1 MRPAAALSLFYA
13 SSFAFLGLYLP
24 YFNLYLDRLGMSGL
38 QIGTVSAILP
48 LCGVLMPAAGGWLA
62 DRLGLRRGVVLACS
76 IAALL
81 TFLPMFLVTRFMAVA
96 GVTALF
102 ALCRAPALP
111 IVEASA
117 LELAAHGGTPYGR
130 MRAWGSFAFIAAAL
144 CATPVVGAW
153 GDRSVLWLIVV
164 PLLGGIGAALLLPP
178 DAGRPEAHPS
188 VRRAAE
194 VLKRPDVIR
203 FFAACVLSQASH
215 GPYYVFFSLHL
226 RRAGLPNLTLGLLWS
241 IAIGCEI
248 IMMLRMPAVLARF
261 GTTGTIT
268 VCLILA
274 SIRWTVCALT
284 VNPSALILAQT
295 LHAATFAAFHV
306 AAVTH
311 TWEVFGRDRSATG
324 QAIYSSATYGLGN
337 ILGMVGSGLLKDRL
351 RMPSLFAAGAV
362 AAVLG
367 ALLMLPLARR
377 ARIIP
382 LAGFGST
389 K

>member
-1 MRPAAALSLFYA
+1 MRPSAALSLFYA

-62 DRLGLRRGVVLACS
+62 DRLGRRRGVVLVCS
-76 IAALL
+76 VAAFVA
-81 TFLPMFLVTRFMAVA
+81 FLPIFVVTRFAAVA
-96 GVTALF
+96 AVIALF

-117 LELAAHGGTPYGR
+117 LEIAAQGGTPYGR
-130 MRAWGSFAFIAAAL
+130 MRAWGSFAFIVAAL
-144 CATPVVGAW
+144 LATPVVSVW
-153 GDRSVLWLIVV
+153 GDASILWLILV
-164 PLLGGIGAALLLPP
+164 PLAGGIGAALVLPP
-178 DAGRPEAHPS
+178 DPERPDGHPS
-188 VRRAAE
+188 VRRAAQ
-194 VLKRPDVIR
+194 VLRRPDVIR
-203 FFAACVLSQASH
+203 FLAASVLSQASH

-248 IMMLRMPAVLARF
+248 IMMLRMPAVLSRF
-261 GTTGTIT
+261 GTSGTMT
-268 VCLILA
+268 LCLILA
-274 SIRWTVCALT
+274 TLRWTVCALT
-284 VNPSALILAQT
+284 VNASALILAQA

-337 ILGMVGSGLLKDRL
+337 IVGMVGSGLLKDRL

-367 ALLMLPLARR
+367 ALLMAPLARR
-377 ARIIP
+377 ARTTTPI
-382 LAGFGST
+382 
-389 K
+389 